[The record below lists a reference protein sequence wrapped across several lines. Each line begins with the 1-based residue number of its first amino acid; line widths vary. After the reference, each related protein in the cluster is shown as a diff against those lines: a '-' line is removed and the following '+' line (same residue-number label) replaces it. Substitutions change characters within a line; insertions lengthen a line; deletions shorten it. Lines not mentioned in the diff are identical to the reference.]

1 MIGINQA
8 HLANIPNILTSAGT
22 ALAANDERRYWSI
35 QNVGTNPLFI
45 LLGNGASSSVFHYV
59 IKGGTGDSD
68 GLGGSAGSDIVC
80 YTGIISVAGT
90 TPKYVVVEI

>member
-8 HLANIPNILTSAGT
+8 HLANTPSILTSAGT
-22 ALAANDERRYWSI
+22 ALVVNDKRRYWSI

-45 LLGNGASSSVFHYV
+45 LLGDGASSSVFHYV

-68 GLGGSAGSDIVC
+68 GLGGSASSGIVC

-90 TPKYVVVEI
+90 TPKFVVTEI